1 MKKSTIAD
9 IAAIIIWL
17 LPIIYF
23 IKIYPELSE
32 RVPLHFGLDGKPD
45 RYGSKEELVWAVLLL
60 SIVTISIYYLIKFL
74 PRIDPKKTAGYS
86 AEAFKKIAFALLI
99 LLSGIQFF
107 VINASIT
114 GSFGLDKLL
123 FPFLGL
129 FFTYLGN
136 IMHSIKPNY
145 FVGIR
150 TPWTLENEDT
160 WRATHQLAGKIWFAG
175 GILITMA
182 TLFLPI
188 KSGFVIFI
196 SGVVVMALVPVV
208 YSYLYFN
215 NHKQ

>member
-129 FFTYLGN
+129 FL
-136 IMHSIKPNY
+136 
-145 FVGIR
+145 
-150 TPWTLENEDT
+150 
-160 WRATHQLAGKIWFAG
+160 
-175 GILITMA
+175 LI
-182 TLFLPI
+182 
-188 KSGFVIFI
+188 
-196 SGVVVMALVPVV
+196 
-208 YSYLYFN
+208 
-215 NHKQ
+215 